1 QADAARFH
9 RLLRHRVHQKAAP
22 GGFACA
28 AAERRLGA
36 QALEHGLH
44 HLRQE
49 VGLKGLCRAAQAF
62 QVLRLAGQGRGGI
75 AQQVG
80 RGGEG
85 AHQITS
91 ISAWRAPAALMA
103 CRMLIMSRGLTPSA
117 FRPLTSVDREVEPP
131 TSRISRPASS
141 LMLTSD
147 CGTTTVWPPR
157 LNGSGWLTIG
167 VSCTDTVRLPC
178 ATATVEIRT
187 ASPMTM
193 TPLTSSMMTLAGESI
208 WTGRFSTR
216 L

>member
-1 QADAARFH
+1 E
-9 RLLRHRVHQKAAP
+9 
-22 GGFACA
+22 GS
-28 AAERRLGA
+28 LGA
-36 QALEHGLH
+36 EALEHGLH

-49 VGLKGLCRAAQAF
+49 AGLEGFGRAAHGF
-62 QVLRLAGQGRGGI
+62 EILRLAGAGRGVG

-80 RGGEG
+80 RDGEG
-85 AHQITS
+85 GHQITS

-103 CRMLIMSRGLTPSA
+103 CRMLIMSRGLTPKA
-117 FRPLTSVDREVEPP
+117 FRPLTRVESEVEPP
-131 TSRISRPASS
+131 TSRIWRPVSS

-167 VSCTDTVRLPC
+167 VSCADTVRFPC

-193 TPLTSSMMTLAGESI
+193 TPLTSSMMTRAGESI